1 MSCNTGTSVPLG
13 LHFNALNFITV
24 LYNEKVFFHGC
35 LLVIEEMSE
44 YCICSQ
50 NHLCGSSTYRCF
62 LFSSTLV
69 KKTEKVF
76 FEIHSFLINLI
87 FFFLLLFMM
96 LTLFSVWGSTR
107 PGCAPPPPLLSCFK
121 SESAHFS
128 DQVDFL
134 LIKSL
139 NEVRQHI
146 VLCQNKNLNSESH
159 KQPVIQTG
167 DSD

>member
-1 MSCNTGTSVPLG
+1 MKKCFSMGVCWLLKKCLNTVFAVKITSVV
-13 LHFNALNFITV
+13 V
-24 LYNEKVFFHGC
+24 LVTD
-35 LLVIEEMSE
+35 S
-44 YCICSQ
+44 
-50 NHLCGSSTYRCF
+50 YRCF

-76 FEIHSFLINLI
+76 FEIHSFLINLN
-87 FFFLLLFMM
+87 FFFFFTAFHDADTIQCL
-96 LTLFSVWGSTR
+96 GINQTR
-107 PGCAPPPPLLSCFK
+107 MCPPPPLLSSVSNFK
-121 SESAHFS
+121 SDSAHFS